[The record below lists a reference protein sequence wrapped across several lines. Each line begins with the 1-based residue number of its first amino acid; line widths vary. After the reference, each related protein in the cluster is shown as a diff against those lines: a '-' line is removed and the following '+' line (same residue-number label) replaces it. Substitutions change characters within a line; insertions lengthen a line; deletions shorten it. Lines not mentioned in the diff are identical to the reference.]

1 VRAAS
6 ALSTHPI
13 VASALG
19 ECVGQVLDALDGA
32 RPELVLV
39 AVTPPHLGTLE
50 DVGGA
55 LGGLL
60 EPDVVVGAVA
70 SAVVGAGRLV
80 RDEPALVLFA
90 LHGVA
95 ASPLLLVPDGA
106 GGLLRHGDDHQA
118 TAAVVLADP
127 YSCTGPALAGA
138 FEGVAACGG
147 LSAVARG
154 PGGSRLLLDGA
165 VRTSGAVGALLGPPA
180 RAVASPGGRRGPLE
194 VEADLAATL
203 APSGFRLIA
212 GLIFPGEDRDGDAH
226 LASELVGV
234 PVAGVGVRRPLAP
247 RAGRT
252 SLHGA
257 DATGL
262 ALFP

>member
-1 VRAAS
+1 MV
-6 ALSTHPI
+6 
-13 VASALG
+13 LG
-19 ECVGQVLDALDGA
+19 
-32 RPELVLV
+32 
-39 AVTPPHLGTLE
+39 
-50 DVGGA
+50 
-55 LGGLL
+55 
-60 EPDVVVGAVA
+60 
-70 SAVVGAGRLV
+70 
-80 RDEPALVLFA
+80 
-90 LHGVA
+90 
-95 ASPLLLVPDGA
+95 
-106 GGLLRHGDDHQA
+106 
-118 TAAVVLADP
+118 DP
-127 YSCTGPALAGA
+127 FSCPGPALERA

-147 LSAVARG
+147 LPAVARG

-180 RAVASPGGRRGPLE
+180 RAVASPGGRGPLE

-203 APSGFRLIA
+203 APSGSRLVA

-234 PVAGVGVRRPLAP
+234 PVAGVGVSGPLAP

-257 DATGL
+257 GATGL

>member
-1 VRAAS
+1 MRAAS

-13 VASALG
+13 VATALG
-19 ECVGQVLDALDGA
+19 EGIGQVLDALGGA

-55 LGGLL
+55 LEDLL

-80 RDEPALVLFA
+80 RAEPALVLFA

-95 ASPLLLVPDGA
+95 ASPLLLVPDGT
-106 GGLLRHGDDHQA
+106 GGLLRHGDDDQA
-118 TAAVVLADP
+118 TAAVVLGDP
-127 YSCTGPALAGA
+127 FSCPGPTLVGALDGL
-138 FEGVAACGG
+138 AACGG
-147 LSAVARG
+147 LVAVARG

-180 RAVASPGGRRGPLE
+180 RAVASPGGRGPLE
-194 VEADLAATL
+194 VEADLAAAL
-203 APSGFRLIA
+203 APPGPGLVA
-212 GLIFPGEDRDGDAH
+212 GLLFPGEDRDGDAH
-226 LASELVGV
+226 LACELVGA
-234 PVAGVGVRRPLAP
+234 PVAGVGVRGPLAP
-247 RAGRT
+247 QAGRT
-252 SLHGA
+252 TLHGA
-257 DATGL
+257 GATGL
-262 ALFP
+262 VLFP